1 MLTRHGLSV
10 NLSWIV
16 GNWCQQVCPWQNLKL
31 NLSNIVTEL
40 LYQWL
45 KKYFDNPFKD
55 EHSHLPYGAIDGP
68 PGLSLHIYLSII
80 QELKDR
86 ISNDSWWLIV
96 NNYHQQVL
104 IVINECWWWLMT
116 IDWWQLMT
124 IDDNWRELNDNWWRL
139 IIIYDNWWRLLMR
152 KVDEFGH
159 RLLVLFLL
167 VQLLIWKLIILTDWH
182 TVMAQF

>member
-1 MLTRHGLSV
+1 M
-10 NLSWIV
+10 
-16 GNWCQQVCPWQNLKL
+16 KK
-31 NLSNIVTEL
+31 L

-104 IVINECWWWLMT
+104 IVINECWLSSTSIDHHNWMLM
-116 IDWWQLMT
+116 IDEDVWKLMM
-124 IDDNWRELNDNWWRL
+124 IDDVQRWCLFNLQFLNQFLTKSSILKSTCCEDFK
-139 IIIYDNWWRLLMR
+139 I
-152 KVDEFGH
+152 
-159 RLLVLFLL
+159 VLGCK
-167 VQLLIWKLIILTDWH
+167 IKN
-182 TVMAQF
+182 